1 MNGQYFINQIVFF
14 MFSFFSKFKKKPLQ
28 KNSAFY
34 YRENQIQ
41 NVDDLKTVFNKKVSV
56 LTKHPILYQGLTL
69 DKILA
74 VEREKQFA
82 EESFMLDH
90 NEVIP
95 GHFIYFYKK
104 SVEKYSLLMQL
115 HFINNTFIFANTKVG
130 SESLVSDK
138 DKQKISD
145 QLLHHYPDVIVPKNT
160 FEYEFM
166 DTQGN
171 IISTR
176 DHIYLYISYYA
187 NNPAVEKIK
196 QQSENTISAKISGK
210 EGADKL
216 DKFI

>member
-1 MNGQYFINQIVFF
+1 

-41 NVDDLKTVFNKKVSV
+41 NVDDLKTVFNKKASV
-56 LTKHPILYQGLTL
+56 ITNHPILYQGLTL

-115 HFINNTFIFANTKVG
+115 HFINETFIYANTKVG

-138 DKQKISD
+138 DKQKISN
-145 QLLHHYPDVIVPKNT
+145 QLLQHYPDVVVSNNT
-160 FEYEFM
+160 LEYEFM
-166 DTQGN
+166 DIQGN

-176 DHIYLYISYYA
+176 DHMYLFINYYP
-187 NNPAVEKIK
+187 NTTAV
-196 QQSENTISAKISGK
+196 
-210 EGADKL
+210 DKL
-216 DKFI
+216 RKMIEDPDFTVTSVQANEEKLENFL